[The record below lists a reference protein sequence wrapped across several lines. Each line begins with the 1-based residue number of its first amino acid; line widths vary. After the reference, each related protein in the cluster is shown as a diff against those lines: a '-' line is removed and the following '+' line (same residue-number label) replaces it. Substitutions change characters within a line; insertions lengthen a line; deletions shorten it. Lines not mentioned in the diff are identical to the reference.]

1 MGVIAKRRLFRRRNR
16 VVQRLCIR
24 HVDSSVPHHN
34 ADQMKIPVAGLD
46 LGAINGV
53 KDMGCSFLM
62 GRLCAAGGS
71 GNVSRKVLVER
82 PDLLGIGM
90 VHAAPG

>member
-53 KDMGCSFLM
+53 KAWDALFSW
-62 GRLCAAGGS
+62 GGFALR
-71 GNVSRKVLVER
+71 VVR
-82 PDLLGIGM
+82 
-90 VHAAPG
+90 